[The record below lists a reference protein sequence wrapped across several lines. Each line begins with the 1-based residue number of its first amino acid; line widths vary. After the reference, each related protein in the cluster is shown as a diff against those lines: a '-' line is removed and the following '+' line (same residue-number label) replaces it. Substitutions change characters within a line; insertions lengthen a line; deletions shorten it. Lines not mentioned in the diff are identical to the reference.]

1 MKKLFIIPIL
11 IAFAFSQ
18 LQSKQA
24 SYIIYTDKK
33 VYPNV
38 SIESAYK
45 EEVEVYDRNLDTK
58 VNIPISEIK
67 SLNQN
72 GWRPNIFVTI
82 IGTAAGAGCGAI
94 AALYA
99 GMMFHGQGATANVA
113 PIVAF
118 GGSVMLGYKLGS
130 SIFKREYK
138 VVEFD
143 GWTLDE
149 KRNYLV
155 KSKVKQLSGPQKF
168 LQHLRGFSL
177 RIN

>member
-1 MKKLFIIPIL
+1 MEQKNFKIFIIL
-11 IAFAFSQ
+11 FLFAFAFSQ
-18 LQSKQA
+18 NKSNQVLYAIETTTENYSNILIN
-24 SYIIYTDKK
+24 S
-33 VYPNV
+33 VYG
-38 SIESAYK
+38 SRL
-45 EEVEVYDRNLDTK
+45 EVYDRNLDTK

-67 SLNQN
+67 SLKQN

-130 SIFKREYK
+130 NIFKRTHK
-138 VVEFD
+138 AVEFE

-149 KRNYLV
+149 KINYLM
-155 KSKVKQLSGPQKF
+155 
-168 LQHLRGFSL
+168 SL
-177 RIN
+177 VN

>member
-11 IAFAFSQ
+11 FALIFSQ
-18 LQSKQA
+18 SKNNQI
-24 SYIIYTDKK
+24 YYRIYTDKK

-118 GGSVMLGYKLGS
+118 GASVMLGYKLGS
-130 SIFKREYK
+130 NIFKRRYK
-138 VVEFD
+138 AVEFEC
-143 GWTLDE
+143 WTLD
-149 KRNYLV
+149 KKINYLN
-155 KSKVKQLSGPQKF
+155 SITNQ
-168 LQHLRGFSL
+168 
-177 RIN
+177 